1 METTGTELM
10 IRIAGAA
17 ALLLWGARMM
27 RTGMIRA
34 YGAHIRAF
42 LSSGV
47 RNRFGAALVGV
58 LSGLVLQSS
67 TAVALLASAFASVGV
82 LKVALGLAILLG
94 ADLGSALAAQLL
106 ALNIR
111 ETWPLLMLGGYV
123 LHASSET
130 SRPTAKQLGRV
141 AMGLG
146 MIFLALSLLST
157 SASVLK
163 QSDIVHQVLT
173 ALGNEPVLAILLA
186 AILTWLAH
194 SSLVVLLLV
203 AGLAAAGVLNHDQ
216 LAFSLMLGVNAGA
229 AVPAVVMT
237 LSERHPARQVT
248 LGNLLFRI
256 VGVVIAALTL
266 PLWTAWL
273 TETGFS
279 IGQLIILSH
288 ILFNVALVAGFI
300 LLTGVMSRLL
310 QHLVSENNNVPDDL
324 APMHLDASA
333 TNLPTVALSMAARE
347 TLRMVDCIQEM
358 LTHSI
363 DALEKNDPKL
373 CDQASKLD
381 DKLDSLYEAIKLYV
395 TELTRMEL
403 EEDES
408 RRALDIIS
416 FTTHLESAGDVIDRN
431 LLDTVRQKIAS
442 QAVFTRRGA
451 SEVADI
457 YAYVCETILLS
468 SQVFMEPSVDSAHKL
483 LERKTRL
490 RAMEQESI
498 EGHLVRLSK
507 RKPKT
512 VASSPYHIDLVR
524 DLKRINSHF
533 ASVAY
538 PILEQAGQLHASR
551 AK

>member
-1 METTGTELM
+1 METTGTELL

-34 YGAHIRAF
+34 YGPHIRAF
-42 LSSGV
+42 LSTGV
-47 RNRFGAALVGV
+47 RNRFAAAFVGIC
-58 LSGLVLQSS
+58 SALVLQSS

-82 LKVALGLAILLG
+82 LKVTAGLAILLG
-94 ADLGSALAAQLL
+94 ADLGSALVAQLL

-111 ETWPLLMLGGYV
+111 ETWPLFMLGGYV
-123 LHASSET
+123 VHASSET
-130 SRPTAKQLGRV
+130 RRPMAKQLGRV

-146 MIFLALSLLST
+146 MIFLSLSLLSG

-163 QSDIVHQVLT
+163 QSDIVHQVLS

-203 AGLAAAGVLNHDQ
+203 AGLATAGVLNHDQ
-216 LAFSLMLGVNAGA
+216 LAYSLMLGVNAGA

-248 LGNLLFRI
+248 LGNLLFRFA
-256 VGVVIAALTL
+256 GVLIAGLTL
-266 PLWTAWL
+266 PLWTGWL
-273 TETGFS
+273 SQTGYT
-279 IGQLIILSH
+279 IGELIILSH

-300 LLTGVMSRLL
+300 LFTGAMSRLL
-310 QHLVSENNNVPDDL
+310 QHLVSQTNNVADDL
-324 APMHLDASA
+324 APQHLDASA
-333 TNLPTVALSMAARE
+333 VNLPSVALSMAARE
-347 TLRMVDCIQEM
+347 SLRMVDCIQEM
-358 LTHSI
+358 LAHAI
-363 DALEKNDPKL
+363 DALEKNDPKI

-381 DKLDSLYEAIKLYV
+381 DKVDSLYEAIKLYV
-395 TELTRMEL
+395 TELTRSDL
-403 EEDES
+403 EEEES

-442 QAVFTRRGA
+442 QAVFTRSGSA
-451 SEVADI
+451 EVADI
-457 YAYVCETILLS
+457 YAYVCETILLA
-468 SQVFMEPSVDSAHKL
+468 SQVFMEPNLANAHKL
-483 LERKTRL
+483 LERKTQL

-498 EGHLVRLSK
+498 DSHLVRLSK

-512 VASSPYHIDLVR
+512 VASSSYHIDLVR

>member
-1 METTGTELM
+1 METTGTELL

-58 LSGLVLQSS
+58 LSALVLQSG
-67 TAVALLASAFASVGV
+67 TAVALLASAFAGVGV

-111 ETWPLLMLGGYV
+111 ESWPVLMLGGYV
-123 LHASSET
+123 LHATSET
-130 SRPTAKQLGRV
+130 HRPTAKQMGRV

-173 ALGNEPVLAILLA
+173 ALGNEPVLAIMLA
-186 AILTWLAH
+186 ALLTWLSH

-203 AGLAAAGVLNHDQ
+203 AGLASAGVLNHDQ
-216 LAFSLMLGVNAGA
+216 LVYSLMLGVNAGA

-237 LSERHPARQVT
+237 LSERRPGRQIA
-248 LGNLLFRI
+248 LGNMLFRLC
-256 VGVVIAALTL
+256 GVVIAAFTL

-273 TETGFS
+273 SQTGYS
-279 IGQLIILSH
+279 VGQLIILSH
-288 ILFNVALVAGFI
+288 ILFNLALLAGFI
-300 LLTGVMSRLL
+300 LLTGAMSRLL
-310 QHLVSENNNVPDDL
+310 DHLVSESNVVADEN
-324 APMHLDASA
+324 APQHLDSSA
-333 TNLPTVALSMAARE
+333 TDLPAVALSMASRE
-347 TLRMVDCIQEM
+347 TMRMVDCIQEM
-358 LTHSI
+358 LAHSF
-363 DALEKNDPKL
+363 DALERNDPKL
-373 CDQASKLD
+373 CDTASKLD
-381 DKLDSLYEAIKLYV
+381 DKLDSLYDAIKLYI
-395 TELTRMEL
+395 TELTRSEL
-403 EEDES
+403 EEEES

-451 SEVADI
+451 AEVADI
-457 YAYVCETILLS
+457 HAYVCETILLA
-468 SQVFMEPSVDSAHKL
+468 SQVFMEPSVAKAHKL
-483 LERKTRL
+483 LERKTKL
-490 RAMEQESI
+490 REMEQESI

-512 VASSPYHIDLVR
+512 VASSPYHIDIVR
-524 DLKRINSHF
+524 DLKRVNSHF

-538 PILEQAGQLHASR
+538 PILEQAGQLHVSR

>member
-34 YGAHIRAF
+34 YGASIRAF
-42 LSSGV
+42 LSSGI

-58 LSGLVLQSS
+58 ASALVLQSS

-82 LKVALGLAILLG
+82 LKVSAGLAILLG

-123 LHASSET
+123 LHASSENR
-130 SRPTAKQLGRV
+130 RPTAKQLGRV

-163 QSDIVHQVLT
+163 QSDIVHQVLS

-186 AILTWLAH
+186 AILTWLSH

-203 AGLAAAGVLNHDQ
+203 AGLATAGVLDHDQ

-256 VGVVIAALTL
+256 AGVLIAAATL
-266 PLWTAWL
+266 PLWAAKL
-273 TETGFS
+273 TETGYT

-300 LLTGVMSRLL
+300 LFTGVMSRLL
-310 QHLVSENNNVPDDL
+310 THLVSETSNVADEL
-324 APMHLDASA
+324 APQHLDASA
-333 TNLPTVALSMAARE
+333 ANLPSVALSMAARE
-347 TLRMVDCIQEM
+347 TLRMADCVQEM

-363 DALEKNDPKL
+363 NALDQNDPKL

-395 TELTRMEL
+395 TELTRSEL

-431 LLDTVRQKIAS
+431 LLDTVRKKIAS
-442 QAVFTRRGA
+442 QAVFTKRGA
-451 SEVADI
+451 EEVADI
-457 YAYVCETILLS
+457 HAYVCETILLA
-468 SQVFMEPSVDSAHKL
+468 SQVFMEPNVANAHKL
-483 LERKTRL
+483 LERKTKL

-498 EGHLVRLSK
+498 DSHLVRLSK

-512 VASSPYHIDLVR
+512 MASSNYHIDLVR
-524 DLKRINSHF
+524 DLKRVNSHF

-538 PILEQAGQLHASR
+538 PILEQAGQLHDSR

>member
-1 METTGTELM
+1 M
-10 IRIAGAA
+10 
-17 ALLLWGARMM
+17 LLWGARMM

-34 YGAHIRAF
+34 YGARIRAF
-42 LSSGV
+42 LSSGA
-47 RNRFGAALVGV
+47 RNRFTAALIGA
-58 LSGLVLQSS
+58 LSALVLQSG
-67 TAVALLASAFASVGV
+67 TAVALLASAFGSVGV
-82 LKVALGLAILLG
+82 LKVAAGLAILLG
-94 ADLGSALAAQLL
+94 AYVGSAIAAQLL

-111 ETWPLLMLGGYV
+111 EAWPVLMLGGYV
-123 LHASSET
+123 LHASSEAK
-130 SRPTAKQLGRV
+130 RPTAKQLGRV

-146 MIFLALSLLST
+146 MIFLALSLLSS
-157 SASVLK
+157 SASVLN
-163 QSDIVHQVLT
+163 QSDIVHQILS
-173 ALGNEPVLAILLA
+173 ALGNEPVLAIVLA

-203 AGLAAAGVLNHDQ
+203 AGLATAGVLNHDH

-237 LSERHPARQVT
+237 LSERRAGRQIA
-248 LGNLLFRI
+248 LGNLLFR
-256 VGVVIAALTL
+256 VSGVLVAALTL
-266 PLWTAWL
+266 PVWTEWL
-273 TETGFS
+273 SQTGYS
-279 IGQLIILSH
+279 LGQLTILSH
-288 ILFNVALVAGFI
+288 ILFNVALLGSCI
-300 LLTGVMSRLL
+300 LLTGPASRLL
-310 QHLVSENNNVPDDL
+310 DHLVGENETVADELAPQHLDS
-324 APMHLDASA
+324 SA
-333 TNLPTVALSMAARE
+333 AELPAVALSMAARE

-358 LTHSI
+358 LNYAFG
-363 DALEKNDPKL
+363 ALENNDAKL
-373 CDQASKLD
+373 CDRASKLD

-395 TELTRMEL
+395 TELTRLEL
-403 EEDES
+403 EERES

-442 QAVFTRRGA
+442 QAEFTRRGA
-451 SEVADI
+451 AEVADI
-457 YAYVCETILLS
+457 QNYVCETILLA
-468 SQVFMEPSVDSAHKL
+468 SQVFMEPTVANAHKL
-483 LERKTRL
+483 LERKTKL

-498 EGHLVRLSK
+498 EGHLARLSK

-538 PILEQAGQLHASR
+538 PILEEAGQLHASR

>member
-1 METTGTELM
+1 METTGTELL

-34 YGAHIRAF
+34 YGPHIRAF
-42 LSSGV
+42 LSTGV
-47 RNRFGAALVGV
+47 RNRFAAAFVGIC
-58 LSGLVLQSS
+58 SALVLQSS

-82 LKVALGLAILLG
+82 LKVTAGLAILLG
-94 ADLGSALAAQLL
+94 ADLGSALVAQLL

-111 ETWPLLMLGGYV
+111 ETWPLFMLGGYV
-123 LHASSET
+123 VHASSET
-130 SRPTAKQLGRV
+130 RRPMAKQLGRV

-146 MIFLALSLLST
+146 MIFLSLSLLSG

-163 QSDIVHQVLT
+163 QSDIVHQVLS

-203 AGLAAAGVLNHDQ
+203 AGLATAGVLNHDQ
-216 LAFSLMLGVNAGA
+216 LAYSLMLGVNAGA

-248 LGNLLFRI
+248 LGNLLFRFA
-256 VGVVIAALTL
+256 GVLIAGLTL
-266 PLWTAWL
+266 PVWTGWL
-273 TETGFS
+273 SQTGYT
-279 IGQLIILSH
+279 IGELIILSH

-300 LLTGVMSRLL
+300 LFTGAMSRLL
-310 QHLVSENNNVPDDL
+310 QHLVSQTNNVADDL
-324 APMHLDASA
+324 APQHLDASA
-333 TNLPTVALSMAARE
+333 VNLPSVALSMAARE
-347 TLRMVDCIQEM
+347 SLRMVDCIQEM
-358 LTHSI
+358 LAHAI
-363 DALEKNDPKL
+363 DALEKNDPKI

-381 DKLDSLYEAIKLYV
+381 DKVDSLYEAIKLYV
-395 TELTRMEL
+395 TELTRSDL
-403 EEDES
+403 EEEES

-442 QAVFTRRGA
+442 QAVFTRSGSA
-451 SEVADI
+451 EVADI
-457 YAYVCETILLS
+457 YAYVCETILLA
-468 SQVFMEPSVDSAHKL
+468 SQVFMEPNLANAHKL
-483 LERKTRL
+483 LERKTQL

-498 EGHLVRLSK
+498 DSHLVRLSK

-512 VASSPYHIDLVR
+512 VASSSYHIDLVR